1 MTAFIDSPYVRN
13 MAKTTENLYRH
24 GWDERNGGNV
34 SLRLTKEEV
43 EAYTGT
49 DKVLRQ
55 ISIDFDAS
63 ELAGKYYL
71 VTGTGRYFKNMVEF
85 PERDMG
91 LIRISELAT
100 VLI

>member
-1 MTAFIDSPYVRN
+1 MIMTDFIDSPYVRD
-13 MAKTTENLYRH
+13 MAQTTENLYRH

-43 EAYTGT
+43 EAYAGT

-55 ISIDFDAS
+55 IPIKFDAS

-71 VTGTGRYFKNMVEF
+71 VT
-85 PERDMG
+85 
-91 LIRISELAT
+91 ELAGT
-100 VLI
+100 LRIWSNFQNVTWA